1 MISLGREQLQWRK
14 EVRLMKYEKPEITL
28 LAGAADAIQSV
39 KPGEVIDSIDQ
50 DLDRSAGAGYE
61 ADE

>member
-1 MISLGREQLQWRK
+1 
-14 EVRLMKYEKPEITL
+14 MKYEKPEITL